1 MGLGARSRQLSVGL
15 GERVSGGV
23 RDVGRGSAVSQDA
36 IFVEASGD
44 VMWSG
49 LFVSLS
55 ALGGRAYA
63 GVPEGRLRSSGTR
76 TGLPDGLTSPEA
88 SDQRGVTGAFQ
99 DAEDRE
105 L

>member
-1 MGLGARSRQLSVGL
+1 VGL

-23 RDVGRGSAVSQDA
+23 RDVGRGSAVSQDV

-55 ALGGRAYA
+55 AQ
-63 GVPEGRLRSSGTR
+63 SSR
-76 TGLPDGLTSPEA
+76 I
-88 SDQRGVTGAFQ
+88 
-99 DAEDRE
+99 
-105 L
+105 